1 MMRARQGQAGF
12 TLLEILLATA
22 ISALIGLVLFSAM
35 SIGFRARTSASDQTR
50 AVRQAGVV
58 LDLIKQDLQ
67 SAVVP
72 RGQLAGPFIGY
83 AMGTA
88 GAEADSL
95 QFHTLGRDA
104 DDGPFS
110 DGIRR
115 VQFALRTDVSPT
127 VLVRRVERNL
137 LSVNPRPPLEE
148 VLARDVHAFAV
159 RYYNGFTWS
168 QEWDS
173 SVRDDR
179 LPLAVEVTIEL
190 NLPSPADASRRYR
203 AWQIVPLSVGLPA
216 DPEEEFAL

>member
-1 MMRARQGQAGF
+1 MRRSLRHHGF
-12 TLLEILLATA
+12 TLLEVLLATA
-22 ISALIGLVLFSAM
+22 ISALIGVVLYSGM
-35 SIGFRARTSASDQTR
+35 SIGFRARTTADNQTR
-50 AVRQAGVV
+50 AVQQAGVV
-58 LDLIKQDLQ
+58 LELIRQDLQ
-67 SAVVP
+67 SVVVP
-72 RGQLAGPFIGY
+72 RGQLAGPFIGH
-83 AMGTA
+83 AMGTS
-88 GAEADSL
+88 GSEADSL

-115 VQFALRTDVSPT
+115 VQFVLRTDVSPP

-137 LSVNPRPPLEE
+137 LSVNPRPATEE
-148 VLARDVHAFAV
+148 VLARDVQAFAV

-203 AWQIVPLSVGLPA
+203 VWQIIPLSVGIPA